1 MTAPGRSLPRWAYEI
16 LMSPQTRSPLT
27 EQQGRLIAPDGEVA
41 GTIVEEIACFPIP
54 TSDRSIE
61 FYRDVGGARFHER
74 AAMPYA
80 MSALDTAVY
89 HGYLAELRP
98 HDPDAVIVDVGG
110 GDGRNAMPW
119 LQWGFRRVV
128 VIDPVRAALCR
139 LRARITAEDPDWL
152 DRLLLIE
159 ADARQLPLRGRCAE
173 RVQAIEALAYLNEDY
188 ERGFAECIRLMAED
202 GRLLVADRDY
212 EGGLLTRL
220 FYGGGIAGMLEQA
233 GSRDIW
239 DGNDRGIVRSRSFT
253 AEEFAAM
260 MRHHG
265 LQILSHTGI
274 SVLSLILGYERANG
288 RLAAEDEAYLTRA
301 RALLGE
307 LGRTGRM
314 RRSHVIIAERS
325 S

>member
-1 MTAPGRSLPRWAYEI
+1 MSTPSAALPPWACEI
-16 LMSPQTRSPLT
+16 LVSPRTKVPVN
-27 EQQGRLIAPDGEVA
+27 EEQGRFVAADGEIC
-41 GTIVEEIACFPIP
+41 GKLNDGIACFPVL
-54 TSDRSIE
+54 TGDRSIE

-74 AAMPYA
+74 AAVPYA
-80 MSALDTAVY
+80 MSALDTDVY

-98 HDPDAVIVDVGG
+98 HDPDAIIVDVGG

-139 LRARITAEDPDWL
+139 LRERITAEHPDWL

-159 ADARQLPLRGRCAE
+159 ADARQLPLRGGCAE

-188 ERGFAECIRLMAED
+188 ECGLAECIRLMD
-202 GRLLVADRDY
+202 GSGRLLIADRDY

-233 GSRDIW
+233 GRRDIW
-239 DGNDRGIVRSRSFT
+239 DGDDRSVVRSRSFT
-253 AEEFAAM
+253 AEELGAM
-260 MRHHG
+260 MRDHG
-265 LQILSHTGI
+265 LRILSDTGI
-274 SVLSLILGYERANG
+274 PVLSLILGYERANG
-288 RLAAEDEAYLTRA
+288 RIAAEDEAHLTKV

>member
-1 MTAPGRSLPRWAYEI
+1 MTAPAPALPRWAYEI

-41 GTIVEEIACFPIP
+41 GNIVEGIACFPIP

-61 FYRDVGGARFHER
+61 FYRAIGGARFHER
-74 AAMPYA
+74 AAVPYS
-80 MSALDTAVY
+80 MSALDTEVY
-89 HGYLAELRP
+89 QSYLAELRP

-139 LRARITAEDPDWL
+139 LRARITAEHLDWL

-188 ERGFAECIRLMAED
+188 ERGFAECIRLMTEG

-239 DGNDRGIVRSRSFT
+239 DGNDRSIVRSRSFT

-260 MRHHG
+260 MRNHG
-265 LQILSHTGI
+265 LRILSHTGI

-288 RLAAEDEAYLTRA
+288 RLAAEDEAHLTRA

>member
-1 MTAPGRSLPRWAYEI
+1 MTAPRRSLPRWAYEI

-27 EQQGRLIAPDGEVA
+27 ERQGRLIAPDGEVA
-41 GTIVEEIACFPIP
+41 GSIVEGIACFPIP

-89 HGYLAELRP
+89 HGYLSELRP

-139 LRARITAEDPDWL
+139 LRARITAEHPDWL

-188 ERGFAECIRLMAED
+188 ERGFAECIRLMTEG

-253 AEEFAAM
+253 AEEFVAM
-260 MRHHG
+260 MRDHG
-265 LQILSHTGI
+265 LRILSHTGI

-288 RLAAEDEAYLTRA
+288 RLAAEDEAHLTRA

>member
-1 MTAPGRSLPRWAYEI
+1 MSTPSAALPPWAREI
-16 LMSPQTRSPLT
+16 LVSPRTKVPVNE
-27 EQQGRLIAPDGEVA
+27 EQGQFVTADGEIC
-41 GTIVEEIACFPIP
+41 GKLNDGIACFPVA
-54 TSDRSIE
+54 TGDCSIE
-61 FYRDVGGARFHER
+61 FYRNVGGARFHER
-74 AAMPYA
+74 AAVSYA
-80 MSALDTAVY
+80 MSALDTDVY

-98 HDPDAVIVDVGG
+98 HDPDALIVDVGG

-139 LRARITAEDPDWL
+139 LRARITAERPDWL
-152 DRLLLIE
+152 NRLLLIE

-173 RVQAIEALAYLNEDY
+173 CVQAIEALAYLNEDY
-188 ERGFAECIRLMAED
+188 ERGFAECIRLIAAG

-220 FYGGGIAGMLEQA
+220 FYGGGIGGMLEQA
-233 GSRDIW
+233 GNRDIW
-239 DGNDRGIVRSRSFT
+239 DGNDCGIVRSRSFT
-253 AEEFAAM
+253 ADEFAAM
-260 MRHHG
+260 MRYHG
-265 LQILSHTGI
+265 LRILSHSGI

-288 RLAAEDEAYLTRA
+288 RIAVEDEAHLTKV

>member
-1 MTAPGRSLPRWAYEI
+1 MTEPARSLPLWACEI
-16 LMSPQTRSPLT
+16 LVSPQTRSPLT
-27 EQQGRLIAPDGEVA
+27 EQQDRLIAPDGDVA
-41 GTIVEEIACFPIP
+41 GTIVEGIACFPIP
-54 TSDRSIE
+54 TPDRSIE

-74 AAMPYA
+74 AAVPYS
-80 MSALDTAVY
+80 MSALDTEVY
-89 HGYLAELRP
+89 QGYLAELRP

-139 LRARITAEDPDWL
+139 LRARITEEHPDWH

-188 ERGFAECIRLMAED
+188 ERGFAECIRLMAEG

-239 DGNDRGIVRSRSFT
+239 DGNDRSIVRSRSFT

-260 MRHHG
+260 MRDHG

-274 SVLSLILGYERANG
+274 SVLSLILGYERTNG
-288 RLAAEDEAYLTRA
+288 RLAAEDEAHLTRVH
-301 RALLGE
+301 ALLGE

>member
-1 MTAPGRSLPRWAYEI
+1 MTAPRRSLPRWAYEI

-41 GTIVEEIACFPIP
+41 GSIVEGIACFPIP

-89 HGYLAELRP
+89 HGYLSELRP

-139 LRARITAEDPDWL
+139 LRARIMAEHPDWL

-188 ERGFAECIRLMAED
+188 ERGFAECIRLMAEG

-239 DGNDRGIVRSRSFT
+239 DGNDRSIVRSRSFT
-253 AEEFAAM
+253 AEEFVAM
-260 MRHHG
+260 MRDHG
-265 LQILSHTGI
+265 LRILSHTGI

-288 RLAAEDEAYLTRA
+288 RLAAEDEAHLTRA

>member
-1 MTAPGRSLPRWAYEI
+1 
-16 LMSPQTRSPLT
+16 
-27 EQQGRLIAPDGEVA
+27 
-41 GTIVEEIACFPIP
+41 
-54 TSDRSIE
+54 
-61 FYRDVGGARFHER
+61 
-74 AAMPYA
+74 MPYA

-98 HDPDAVIVDVGG
+98 HDPDALIVDVGG

-139 LRARITAEDPDWL
+139 LRARITAEHPDWL

-188 ERGFAECIRLMAED
+188 ERGFAECIRLMTEG

-239 DGNDRGIVRSRSFT
+239 DGNDRSIVRSRSFT

-260 MRHHG
+260 MRNHG
-265 LQILSHTGI
+265 LRILSHTGI

-288 RLAAEDEAYLTRA
+288 RLAAEDEAHLTRA

-314 RRSHVIIAERS
+314 RRSHVIIAERAS
-325 S
+325 

>member
-16 LMSPQTRSPLT
+16 FMNPQTRSPLT
-27 EQQGRLIAPDGEVA
+27 EQRGRLIATDGEVA
-41 GTIVEEIACFPIP
+41 GTIVEGIACFPIP

-139 LRARITAEDPDWL
+139 LRARFTAEQPDWL
-152 DRLLLIE
+152 GRLLLIE

-188 ERGFAECIRLMAED
+188 ERGFAECIRLMTEG

-239 DGNDRGIVRSRSFT
+239 DGNDRSIVRSRSFT

-260 MRHHG
+260 MRNHG
-265 LQILSHTGI
+265 LRILSHTGI

-288 RLAAEDEAYLTRA
+288 RLAAEDEAHLTRA